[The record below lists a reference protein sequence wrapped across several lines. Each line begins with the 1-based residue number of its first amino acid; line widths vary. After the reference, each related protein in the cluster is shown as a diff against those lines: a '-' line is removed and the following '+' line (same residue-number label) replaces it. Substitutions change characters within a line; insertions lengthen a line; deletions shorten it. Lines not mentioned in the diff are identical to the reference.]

1 MTGKLLQPSSSSSSS
16 SWKGLNFE
24 FLSFLG
30 LKFEMLDF
38 IMFVLAGTCSLEG

>member
-1 MTGKLLQPSSSSSSS
+1 MTGKLLQPSS

-30 LKFEMLDF
+30 PKFEMLDF
-38 IMFVLAGTCSLEG
+38 NHVCFGWYLLFRMWKQVA